1 MLAWIA
7 RVVRLLRAAGR
18 LADLE
23 HRLRTQDNRAT
34 AWPLYVV
41 EQRERIYGL
50 DPQWS
55 DSDTGYIWQ
64 YQDDHSVYYET
75 DLDLLAEHCMGLTEG
90 RVDYD
95 FAQIEGRDEVTL
107 EDCEYE
113 KIYYTVRWKFVCAHL
128 TEEAADLYVEQN
140 AHRLTQPRVYVT
152 SQYRC
157 HEWQDVMLLLGQE
170 AH

>member
-23 HRLRTQDNRAT
+23 HRLRTQDNRST

-64 YQDDHSVYYET
+64 YRDDSTVYYET
-75 DLDLLAEHCMGLTEG
+75 DAELLDEHNLEHSLDPKMAWPE
-90 RVDYD
+90 Y
-95 FAQIEGRDEVTL
+95 EDEVIL
-107 EDCEYE
+107 GDCEYE

-128 TEEAADLYVEQN
+128 TEEAADLYVGQN
-140 AHRLTQPRVYVT
+140 AHRMTEPRVYVT

-157 HEWQDVMLLLGQE
+157 HEWQDVLLLLGQG